1 MALSKI
7 TDCHEHTQQEIQKQL
22 QAINSFMQRMVE
34 AEEKRQVSPMH
45 GSSALLTN
53 NANNLELS
61 TMNYIKNLIL
71 EFLRFQGEDPTC
83 WDYKANQFFS
93 YHNTPEHQKVIM
105 ALYHLGGEALI
116 WFQDFEQAGRSLL
129 KLFKFVLVL
138 QPMMIPWRHLSLDSN
153 KLQL

>member
-83 WDYKANQFFS
+83 WDYRANQFFS

-129 KLFKFVLVL
+129 KLFKLILVL